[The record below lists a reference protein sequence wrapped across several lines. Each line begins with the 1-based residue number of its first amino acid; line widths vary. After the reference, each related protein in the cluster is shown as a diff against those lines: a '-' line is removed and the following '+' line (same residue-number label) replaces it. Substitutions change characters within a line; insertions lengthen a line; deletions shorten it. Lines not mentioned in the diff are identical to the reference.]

1 MEETM
6 NMSKLDLT
14 RERSRNDETSFMRPA
29 TPLKNSQVINS
40 VNKNQK
46 NKRFNFY

>member
-14 RERSRNDETSFMRPA
+14 RERSRIDDRSRNDETSFMRPA
-29 TPLKNSQVINS
+29 TPLKNSQI
-40 VNKNQK
+40 
-46 NKRFNFY
+46 